1 MLKLTL
7 LCLALAGCTE
17 ITFQESE
24 DDDMHPLNASK
35 QSHSGGWSK
44 SQDMVFYD
52 TLRELSMQANFP
64 VAGFYTVQFGV
75 EQDPSLL
82 TNPDIIADV
91 VWSVEGNDI
100 RRKISVG
107 NGTTI
112 SGTGQACSVKVRD
125 ATLFGPAGQKYTVK
139 ALLSPGVRPGS
150 LNRPFLRGIDWDLT
164 SIVAPSFLINPYTVS
179 IGPGQSVIINIPP
192 NAGVI
197 SADVEVTL
205 SAIVPLD
212 PSLVTVGQ
220 ANPSGT
226 FKGYYP
232 LIETGFVPVFPSS
245 AYLIIGNSA
254 PADIEATVLW
264 GIDG

>member
-7 LCLALAGCTE
+7 LCLGLAGCTE

-24 DDDMHPLNASK
+24 DDDMHPLNAPK

-44 SQDMVFYD
+44 SQDMVFFD

-75 EQDPSLL
+75 EQDPSFL

-91 VWSVEGNDI
+91 TWSVEGNDI

-125 ATLFGPAGQKYTVK
+125 ASIFGPVGQVYTVK

-150 LNRPFLRGIDWDLT
+150 LSRPFLRGIDWDLT
-164 SIVAPSFLINPYTVS
+164 SIIAPSALINQYLVS
-179 IGPGQSVIINIPP
+179 IGAGQSVRINVPV

-197 SADVEVTL
+197 SADVEATL
-205 SAIVPLD
+205 SSGLTLD
-212 PSLVTVGQ
+212 PTFVGVGQ
-220 ANPSGT
+220 LNLSGL
-226 FKGYYP
+226 FKSYYP
-232 LIETGFVPVFPSS
+232 LVETGFVPVYPSS
-245 AYLIIGNSA
+245 TFLIISNA
-254 PADIEATVLW
+254 AATPIVVSVLW